1 MESNTLKELM
11 ISEIKHY
18 SYLDYIYERGD
29 HNAKSFSNYED
40 YLRSLN
46 DRDFLMTYNSVK
58 EGINSID

>member
-1 MESNTLKELM
+1 M

-40 YLRSLN
+40 YLRSL
-46 DRDFLMTYNSVK
+46 DDSDFLITYNQVNES
-58 EGINSID
+58 INTLD

>member
-40 YLRSLN
+40 YLRSL
-46 DRDFLMTYNSVK
+46 DDSDFLITYNQVNES
-58 EGINSID
+58 INTLD

>member
-18 SYLDYIYERGD
+18 SWLDYIYERGD

-46 DRDFLMTYNSVK
+46 DRDFLMTYNSIK
-58 EGINSID
+58 ESINSIG